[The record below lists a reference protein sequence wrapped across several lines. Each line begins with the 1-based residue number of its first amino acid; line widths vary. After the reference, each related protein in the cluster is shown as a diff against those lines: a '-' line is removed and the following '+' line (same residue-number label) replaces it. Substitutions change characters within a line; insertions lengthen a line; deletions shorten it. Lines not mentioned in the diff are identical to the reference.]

1 MSLLLFYRWVDT
13 CFIHSTQKRVTTALS
28 KYLALSRDDER
39 LFAHK
44 KTSVIYEMKLDLG
57 LTV

>member
-13 CFIHSTQKRVTTALS
+13 GFIHSTQKRVTTALS
-28 KYLALSRDDER
+28 KYLALSRDER

-44 KTSVIYEMKLDLG
+44 NTSVIYEMKLDLG